1 MKISGLIYIVFL
13 IFLLSFSCERKED
26 SYQKT
31 SEKLIIGE
39 WSWIESVY
47 YYTMS
52 GRPYILNPDTVG
64 YSIKHIYLLDGTFK
78 IYKNNIPESSGN
90 YWFDKIIYPNGTE
103 SDLRLFTQKDDYIRS
118 VNFQIKDDTL
128 YIDNTEVDG
137 AKRVF
142 IRIK

>member
-1 MKISGLIYIVFL
+1 MKITGLIYIIFT

-39 WSWIESVY
+39 WYWIESVY
-47 YYTMS
+47 YYTIS
-52 GRPYILNPDTVG
+52 GKPYVLNPDTVG
-64 YSIKHIYLLDGTFK
+64 YTIRYIYLSDGTFK
-78 IYKNNIPESSGN
+78 IYKNDIFESSGN
-90 YWFDKIIYPNGTE
+90 YWFDKIIYHNGTE
-103 SDLRLFTQKDDYIRS
+103 SDLRLFTQKDDYIKS

-128 YIDNTEVDG
+128 CIDNTEADD

-142 IRIK
+142 IRVK